1 MYNVDLFASVTENLQ
16 YFTGTFV
23 IDADGGGTGIAKIAA
38 VGIGTG
44 LAVGDYFQLTGTAN
58 SNIIGKVTYIHTDLS
73 YIYASA
79 VSEGGVAVAWGADE
93 NGSGDEKL
101 NQIFYTSWQD
111 LSGYWEI
118 SGQVYSSGACD
129 VFLQQSWAGTYVDFD
144 GTKVDVSANTPTLV
158 DEDVKCLFGRMKLLA
173 QDADITAMRAYFGGK
188 M

>member
-1 MYNVDLFASVTENLQ
+1 MVNVDLFAKVTELLQ
-16 YFTGTFV
+16 YFTGTIN
-23 IDADGGGTGIAKIAA
+23 IDADGGGTGIAKLSAT
-38 VGIGTG
+38 GIGTG
-44 LAVGDYFQLTGTAN
+44 WAVGDYFQLTATAN
-58 SNIIGKVTYIHTDLS
+58 SNIVGKITYIHTDAS

-93 NGSGDEKL
+93 SGGGDEKM
-101 NQIFYTSWQD
+101 NQIYYTDWQD

-118 SGQVYSSGACD
+118 SGTVYASGACD
-129 VFLQQSWAGTYVDFD
+129 VYLQQSWAGTYVDFD

-173 QDADITAMRAYFGGK
+173 QDADCTTMRAYFGGK